1 MVLRSEQETMQA
13 LIRDAITLLCKSNL
27 QFKNCI
33 SMEALVGITLDEK
46 DIILVSMKETI
57 RQTTSPKKTPMQV
70 ALKSVQAAVE
80 RVNAKTGGKK
90 SPKKRPSPK
99 GKKSPSPRVINIM
112 PTNLPEA
119 QNTPV
124 AIGTIE
130 TGGVCHNDI
139 SIEFLKAGPKEE
151 DVVVKKE
158 KESEDGY
165 GGTVPEL
172 LVPGPVVQ
180 VKY

>member
-1 MVLRSEQETMQA
+1 
-13 LIRDAITLLCKSNL
+13 
-27 QFKNCI
+27 
-33 SMEALVGITLDEK
+33 
-46 DIILVSMKETI
+46 
-57 RQTTSPKKTPMQV
+57 
-70 ALKSVQAAVE
+70 
-80 RVNAKTGGKK
+80 
-90 SPKKRPSPK
+90 
-99 GKKSPSPRVINIM
+99 M